1 MDNMYQR
8 IRDLE
13 SQVKALTNALL
24 MAQQELDKA
33 QRVVEWCLKNDE
45 GEGEADDE

>member
-24 MAQQELDKA
+24 LTQEELHKA
-33 QRVVEWCLKNDE
+33 QHVVEWCLKNDQ